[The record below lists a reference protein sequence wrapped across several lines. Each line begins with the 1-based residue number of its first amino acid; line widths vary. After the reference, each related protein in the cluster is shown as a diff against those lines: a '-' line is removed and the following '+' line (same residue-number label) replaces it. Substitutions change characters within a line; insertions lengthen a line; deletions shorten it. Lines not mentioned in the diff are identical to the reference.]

1 MPNLK
6 VYFASGPHAHNPN
19 PILRKKGGKGRYWK
33 KGRGNDDTER
43 RGERDD
49 IESRG
54 KGTILR
60 EGVPLIYFIDFK

>member
-33 KGRGNDDTER
+33 KGRGNDIER
-43 RGERDD
+43 RGGGGPILKEG
-49 IESRG
+49 E
-54 KGTILR
+54 KGTILKAGGKGR
-60 EGVPLIYFIDFK
+60 Y

>member
-33 KGRGNDDTER
+33 KGRGNDIER